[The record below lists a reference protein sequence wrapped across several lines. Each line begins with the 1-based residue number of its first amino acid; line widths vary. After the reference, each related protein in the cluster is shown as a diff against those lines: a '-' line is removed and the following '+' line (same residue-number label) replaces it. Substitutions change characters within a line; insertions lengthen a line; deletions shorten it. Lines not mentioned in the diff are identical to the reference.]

1 MMPPAGPQCK
11 ETHTARCHSRYA
23 WMTRCRASLGE
34 EAVVVVVPSAARLGE
49 NFNQARARKKKKKK
63 DHTDSSYLRK
73 ECRYNR
79 HGSDSFCRLMF
90 VDYIGWWGVCN
101 YRALVINT
109 SHKEL
114 VQGKMFQKNK
124 IPSNTW
130 YR

>member
-23 WMTRCRASLGE
+23 WMTRCRASQGE
-34 EAVVVVVPSAARLGE
+34 EAVVQSAAGLGSG
-49 NFNQARARKKKKKK
+49 FKQGG
-63 DHTDSSYLRK
+63 HTDSSYLRK

>member
-63 DHTDSSYLRK
+63 RPYRLELPSQGVSVQSSWQR
-73 ECRYNR
+73 
-79 HGSDSFCRLMF
+79 
-90 VDYIGWWGVCN
+90 
-101 YRALVINT
+101 
-109 SHKEL
+109 
-114 VQGKMFQKNK
+114 
-124 IPSNTW
+124 
-130 YR
+130 